1 MDIRKTVRSGVD
13 DIAKPALI
21 AGEGVP
27 QTIGYRST
35 GHGRCRRSQA
45 ITQKDIL
52 YCRTHL
58 AVIDGKV
65 AETMPACR
73 SPMDWLMMQVICLA
87 CVFA

>member
-1 MDIRKTVRSGVD
+1 MDIRKTSRSGVH
-13 DIAKPALI
+13 DIARLALI
-21 AGEGVP
+21 AGEGAP

-35 GHGRCRRSQA
+35 DHGRCRRSKA
-45 ITQKDIL
+45 ITQKDTL
-52 YCRTHL
+52 SCRTHL

-87 CVFA
+87 

>member
-1 MDIRKTVRSGVD
+1 MDIRTTSRTGVD
-13 DIAKPALI
+13 DIARPALI

-27 QTIGYRST
+27 QTIGYTST
-35 GHGRCRRSQA
+35 GHGRCRRSKA

-52 YCRTHL
+52 SCRTRL

-73 SPMDWLMMQVICLA
+73 SPMDWLTMQAICLA